1 MMEIDNLKD
10 NIIYKLI
17 ISDVL
22 KEKYNWIEMYIYI
35 I

>member
-1 MMEIDNLKD
+1 MMEIDKLKD

-22 KEKYNWIEMYIYI
+22 KEKYNWIEM
-35 I
+35 